1 MAELQGRARST
12 AGPPLR
18 VSSSASTL
26 ILKVPARPESI
37 SIVRLVLM
45 SCGAAAGLSLRE
57 IFSCS
62 QEAVDAFT
70 DALIA
75 DPAATSIV
83 IRAYP
88 GVTDLDLVAVHGPST
103 ESA

>member
-1 MAELQGRARST
+1 MQRHLRSAT
-12 AGPPLR
+12 EPPLR
-18 VSSSASTL
+18 LGTSPSTL
-26 ILKVPARPESI
+26 ILRVPARPESL

-62 QEAVDAFT
+62 QDAIDAFT

-75 DPAATSIV
+75 EPTATGIL
-83 IRAYP
+83 IRANP
-88 GVTDLDLVAVHGPST
+88 GMTELDLIPVDG
-103 ESA
+103 